1 MPADSPISTASPG
14 LGALRPAP
22 AGLPDVDLAP
32 PVVAESHDPFTALR
46 VIDLLARIERGRP
59 ARIADVVD
67 RLNATYLDW
76 IFPPAVV
83 IDVAVTLQANWLAD
97 YRNGSG
103 IELEDGPY
111 GATIRIEDSSRVDP
125 WIVRQAE
132 RERAACRE
140 RLAVFSRLDR
150 TSGEG

>member
-1 MPADSPISTASPG
+1 MPADSPISTVSPG

-83 IDVAVTLQANWLAD
+83 IDVAVALQANWLAD